1 LLTSISGEVV
11 IVNTTRIQVR
21 PEKWKEFLQTIRPL
35 LQPIR
40 NEKGCRAYRV
50 FVDVSD
56 ENSSLLVGEWQ
67 THEDWSNHL
76 KSDDFAILMGAI
88 TVLGSPN
95 CIEFRL
101 LSSVPMPKIL

>member
-1 LLTSISGEVV
+1 VNVVV
-11 IVNTTRIQVR
+11 IVNTTRIKVS
-21 PEKWKEFLQTIRPL
+21 PEHWVEFLQTVCPL

-40 NEKGCRAYRV
+40 KEKGCMAYSV
-50 FVDVSD
+50 FVDAVD

-67 THEDWSNHL
+67 THDDWSNHL

-101 LSSVPMPKIL
+101 LSSVPIAKDLVRLP

>member
-1 LLTSISGEVV
+1 M
-11 IVNTTRIQVR
+11 
-21 PEKWKEFLQTIRPL
+21 
-35 LQPIR
+35 
-40 NEKGCRAYRV
+40 AYSV
-50 FVDVSD
+50 FVDAVD

-67 THEDWSNHL
+67 THDDWSNHL

-101 LSSVPMPKIL
+101 LSSVPITKDLVSLP